1 MLHQSFFK
9 PETSHPSLLT
19 YTLNP
24 AKTLPALL
32 SFRAVLPMHVIIL
45 GSGTGIP
52 MAHRASPSLL
62 YYSGDGPVLFDIG
75 PGTLRQLSRTGI
87 PHQSLKQVFITHFHP
102 DHTADLIH
110 FLFATRN
117 PSVLKKREPFVIAG
131 PEGLGDFLDRLKKA
145 YGNWLTIPPG
155 LMGVDELA
163 ITKPDTRAFPS
174 FTLLSQPLNHTPNSL
189 AYRVDLRSGKSMV
202 YSGDT
207 GFCEE
212 IIAFAHGVDL
222 LILESSLPEEEAAE
236 GHLTPAQAGIIAS
249 SARAKKLVLL
259 HFYPEVLTAD
269 IQGECRKNFH
279 GELIL
284 GSDLLH
290 LSI

>member
-1 MLHQSFFK
+1 
-9 PETSHPSLLT
+9 
-19 YTLNP
+19 
-24 AKTLPALL
+24 
-32 SFRAVLPMHVIIL
+32 MHVIIL

-87 PHQSLKQVFITHFHP
+87 SHESLKQVFVTHFHP
-102 DHTADLIH
+102 DHTADLVH

-117 PSVLKKREPFVIAG
+117 PSVLKKRDPFVIAG
-131 PEGLGDFLDRLKKA
+131 PEGLGDFLDRLNKA
-145 YGNWLTIPPG
+145 YGNWLALPQAV
-155 LMGVDELA
+155 MGVDELSL
-163 ITKPDTRAFPS
+163 TKPDRRGFRS
-174 FTLLSQPLNHTPNSL
+174 FTLLSQPLRHTPNSL
-189 AYRVDLRSGKSMV
+189 AYRVDLPSGKSMV

-207 GFCEE
+207 GYCQE
-212 IIAFAHGVDL
+212 IIAFARGADL
-222 LILESSLPEEEAAE
+222 LILESSLPEEYAVE
-236 GHLTPAQAGIIAS
+236 GHLTPAQAGRIAS
-249 SARAKKLVLL
+249 LAKVKKLVLL

-290 LSI
+290 LSV